1 MFEEEGASYACQS
14 PAPSTKS
21 VFVGQFKSDK
31 LRSFSWLDHISI
43 RWVAQLILLYH
54 VSTSLDAAYLF
65 SFFDCTKLS
74 GMFLEA
80 GWNGV
85 SKRAL
90 MRDWVGCVLWW
101 REVLGRC
108 LKCLECSCWPHC
120 ALCTLSLCTVLIL
133 APPLCPSPFCW
144 RDVLAFQSY
153 LRHPPVLTIFVPPI
167 CQCPSTTDVPI
178 YINAT
183 SSEAF
188 NLAIFNSRSDPS
200 PYIDLQSSCDV
211 LRAIVADQCWDC
223 SLQNCHYGIPLCLRL
238 NLLKYIVSTMLHT
251 LLTRTILC
259 WHGKSSQS
267 FGDFLSLKVV
277 SLFVVICTVHCS
289 VQLYAGH
296 LKLKQLESFMPS
308 LPIYLA
314 IISQVTFA

>member
-1 MFEEEGASYACQS
+1 MHKTQWHVFGGRVEWCLEEGFDERLGGVCLMVERS
-14 PAPSTKS
+14 PWS
-21 VFVGQFKSDK
+21 VSQV
-31 LRSFSWLDHISI
+31 SW
-43 RWVAQLILLYH
+43 VLIL
-54 VSTSLDAAYLF
+54 A
-65 SFFDCTKLS
+65 
-74 GMFLEA
+74 
-80 GWNGV
+80 
-85 SKRAL
+85 
-90 MRDWVGCVLWW
+90 
-101 REVLGRC
+101 
-108 LKCLECSCWPHC
+108 HC
-120 ALCTLSLCTVLIL
+120 ALCTLSLCAVLI
-133 APPLCPSPFCW
+133 LCPSPFCW
-144 RDVLAFQSY
+144 LGVLAFQSY

-223 SLQNCHYGIPLCLRL
+223 SLQNCHYGIPLGLRF
-238 NLLKYIVSTMLHT
+238 NFLKYLLYTMLHT

-259 WHGKSSQS
+259 WHRKTSQS

-314 IISQVTFA
+314 IISQVKFAKLNCKHSDLQGT